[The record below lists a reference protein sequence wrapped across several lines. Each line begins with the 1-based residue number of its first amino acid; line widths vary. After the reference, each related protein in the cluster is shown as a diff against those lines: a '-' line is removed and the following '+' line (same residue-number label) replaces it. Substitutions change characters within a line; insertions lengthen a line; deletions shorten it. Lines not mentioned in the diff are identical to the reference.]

1 MKNTIVK
8 ICGQEIDLSKNI
20 WVVELRIL
28 EIFKENKIDMQKFID
43 SLHMFVIIDEEERKK
58 REIVYKIIKDLIH
71 RV

>member
-8 ICGQEIDLSKNI
+8 ICGQEIDLSKDI